1 MTDEPDRDGVE
12 GDADDRAHGREPT
25 QASPLLAA
33 TRHEDVLEL
42 ARDGTRWLSTGWR
55 GGRTRSD
62 AAYCLTVPEGWQCED
77 LAGFVRER
85 LAERGVHAERVD
97 AAARGDA
104 PVLLTGV
111 AMAHARGARL
121 GPVEAYATAG
131 VSNPAALPTDP
142 DALREP
148 PVDRDGDGH
157 DGDRGDG
164 LPDGEYVP
172 GTVNVVVGTTRNL
185 APGALANLVAVAAEA
200 RTATLLDRVGVPGT
214 TSDAVVAACDP
225 DGKPAAFSG
234 SATRVGAAARA
245 CVRDAVLA
253 AVDARYGNDDPP
265 ASVADARYGVTTDS
279 RADTFAPE

>member
-1 MTDEPDRDGVE
+1 MTRDADDDVGRAGVRAA
-12 GDADDRAHGREPT
+12 GVADDRARGREPT
-25 QASPLLAA
+25 PASPLFDA
-33 TRHEDVLEL
+33 TRRGDVLEL
-42 ARDGTRWLSTGWR
+42 AREGTRWLSTGWR
-55 GGRTRSD
+55 GGRTRGD
-62 AAYCLTVPEGWQCED
+62 AAYCVTVPEGWETED
-77 LAGFVRER
+77 LGGFVRER
-85 LAERGVHAERVD
+85 LAARDVAADRVD

-111 AMAHARGARL
+111 AMTHARGARL

-142 DALREP
+142 DALQ
-148 PVDRDGDGH
+148 DRND
-157 DGDRGDG
+157 DRRDG

-172 GTVNVVVGTTRNL
+172 GTVNVVVGTTRDL

-200 RTATLLDRVGVPGT
+200 RATTLLDRVGAPGT

-225 DGKPAAFSG
+225 DGERAAFSG

-253 AVDARYGNDDPP
+253 ALDARYEDDDPP
-265 ASVADARYGVTTDS
+265 ASVDDARYGVTTDS
-279 RADTFAPE
+279 RARTFAPE